1 MKEVTQQLREEHLDL
16 LEKYFPKIMGELMSL
31 GYTPLDV
38 SNALATWLFENGYPP
53 TVVSIC
59 EKLAE
64 LIEWEGEEDPFGG
77 KAS

>member
-16 LEKYFPKIMGELMSL
+16 LEKHFSRIMTELESM
-31 GYTPLDV
+31 GWNALDV
-38 SNALATWLFENGYPP
+38 SNAFASWLFENGYPP

-64 LIEWEGEEDPFGG
+64 LIEWEGEEDPFKGG
-77 KAS
+77 NS